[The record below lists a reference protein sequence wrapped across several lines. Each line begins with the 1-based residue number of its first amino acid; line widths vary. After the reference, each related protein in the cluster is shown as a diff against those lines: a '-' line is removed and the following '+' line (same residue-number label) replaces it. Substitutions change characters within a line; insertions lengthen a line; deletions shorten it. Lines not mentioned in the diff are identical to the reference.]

1 MTFIIIVYVS
11 LNISFFRC
19 YIGLDVTIVFAMDLK
34 KKQLMVLSMHAQ
46 FTVTDKY
53 SLSSDSTYGRG
64 FKLVNVCQ

>member
-34 KKQLMVLSMHAQ
+34 KKKLMVLSMHAQ

-53 SLSSDSTYGRG
+53 SLSSDSTYGKG
-64 FKLVNVCQ
+64 FKLVNFCQ

>member
-19 YIGLDVTIVFAMDLK
+19 YIGLDVTIVFAMDFK
-34 KKQLMVLSMHAQ
+34 KKQMVLSMHAQ

-53 SLSSDSTYGRG
+53 SLSSDSTYGKG
-64 FKLVNVCQ
+64 FKLVNFCQ